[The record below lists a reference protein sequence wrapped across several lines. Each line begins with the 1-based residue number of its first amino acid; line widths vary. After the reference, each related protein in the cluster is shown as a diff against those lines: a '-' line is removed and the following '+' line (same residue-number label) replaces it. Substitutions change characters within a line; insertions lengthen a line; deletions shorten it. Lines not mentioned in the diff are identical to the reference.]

1 VSAQREVPKRIRVTS
16 CNPDLD
22 ERAALVELFINW
34 TLASDPE
41 AQASFNRHLRECA
54 REVVD
59 EILGRKS
66 AGPEQ

>member
-1 VSAQREVPKRIRVTS
+1 VSAQREIPKRIHVTS
-16 CNPDLD
+16 CKPELD
-22 ERAALVELFINW
+22 ETAEKVELFINW
-34 TLASDPE
+34 VLASDPE
-41 AQASFNRHLRECA
+41 AQASFNRHMREAA